1 MALNSSS
8 GRRASENIFGMTF
21 DVRNPFVDMPK
32 KPLDDFN
39 GFHQLAMTHISMTGL
54 GLTIQQWCM
63 EPHHASVFLAT
74 FIQDC
79 NQLQPLNPDFASEI
93 CNEWGKFD
101 PHSAHLRAFR
111 AWLSEQH
118 GVSDSARRR
127 IDDGGEDGDN
137 DHGGGGGSISSE
149 GGGGGGGADD
159 EPDSDDDPDFVA
171 KKKAA
176 EVLTGFTRS
185 GKRFSSYADEASNG
199 TSLVSPRAEQSRPVK
214 SSSSNVASG
223 GGIDRDVEATLP
235 TGVGAGTRKLDF
247 RMLRMPPAPGQG
259 GTTSDT
265 VNDTAFK
272 IFRSLHEDI
281 REATAEFKRFHDLLL
296 KHMYLIVKS
305 YTERTGDSR
314 TEGALEEWA
323 TMRHEIEKEQ
333 HKSFFVRITQC
344 IPWGYLFKQ
353 FLKQKFS
360 GIMLTGETVAQ
371 VLRKLTTLH
380 INNTQD
386 MLQLEHKVRGIS
398 KALMDEGCI
407 IKPDAIN
414 MILLNAL
421 EHSSLGA
428 AKQAGKGIRDQFTL
442 NERNG
447 TQSQNTFV
455 ALVDLVKKY
464 AYEAIRRGESSS
476 EQSKSSKKPSSG
488 KHVAAEH
495 HQAHAVGHDEV
506 IGSHPENTC
515 RTCGHRGHRDEGYKH
530 CPKTTWNKQN
540 RGKRAD
546 GHNRKKHDKAKA
558 PNQVSYA
565 DDSDAPDSDDETS
578 SVDSNRSTRS
588 NANATSSN
596 SKKVKD
602 GSSRNGGRSS

>member
-1 MALNSSS
+1 
-8 GRRASENIFGMTF
+8 
-21 DVRNPFVDMPK
+21 
-32 KPLDDFN
+32 
-39 GFHQLAMTHISMTGL
+39 
-54 GLTIQQWCM
+54 
-63 EPHHASVFLAT
+63 
-74 FIQDC
+74 
-79 NQLQPLNPDFASEI
+79 
-93 CNEWGKFD
+93 
-101 PHSAHLRAFR
+101 
-111 AWLSEQH
+111 
-118 GVSDSARRR
+118 
-127 IDDGGEDGDN
+127 
-137 DHGGGGGSISSE
+137 
-149 GGGGGGGADD
+149 
-159 EPDSDDDPDFVA
+159 
-171 KKKAA
+171 
-176 EVLTGFTRS
+176 
-185 GKRFSSYADEASNG
+185 
-199 TSLVSPRAEQSRPVK
+199 VK

-398 KALMDEGCI
+398 KALMDEGCN

>member
-1 MALNSSS
+1 
-8 GRRASENIFGMTF
+8 
-21 DVRNPFVDMPK
+21 
-32 KPLDDFN
+32 
-39 GFHQLAMTHISMTGL
+39 
-54 GLTIQQWCM
+54 
-63 EPHHASVFLAT
+63 VFLAT

-118 GVSDSARRR
+118 GVPDSARRR

-159 EPDSDDDPDFVA
+159 EPDSDDDPDFA
-171 KKKAA
+171 SKK
-176 EVLTGFTRS
+176 T
-185 GKRFSSYADEASNG
+185 
-199 TSLVSPRAEQSRPVK
+199 LVSPRAEQSRPVK

-442 NERNG
+442 N
-447 TQSQNTFV
+447 
-455 ALVDLVKKY
+455 
-464 AYEAIRRGESSS
+464 
-476 EQSKSSKKPSSG
+476 
-488 KHVAAEH
+488 
-495 HQAHAVGHDEV
+495 
-506 IGSHPENTC
+506 
-515 RTCGHRGHRDEGYKH
+515 
-530 CPKTTWNKQN
+530 
-540 RGKRAD
+540 
-546 GHNRKKHDKAKA
+546 
-558 PNQVSYA
+558 
-565 DDSDAPDSDDETS
+565 
-578 SVDSNRSTRS
+578 
-588 NANATSSN
+588 
-596 SKKVKD
+596 
-602 GSSRNGGRSS
+602 